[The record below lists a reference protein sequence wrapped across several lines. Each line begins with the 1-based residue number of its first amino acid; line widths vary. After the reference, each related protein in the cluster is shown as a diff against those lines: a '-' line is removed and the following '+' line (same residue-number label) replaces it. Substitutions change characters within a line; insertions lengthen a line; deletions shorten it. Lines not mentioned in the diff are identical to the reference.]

1 MHALLVWLTVTTNVQ
16 KFSFISVKWLWVCW
30 KQNWI
35 FLFLIWQHKHL
46 FICLQTSLS
55 LVVCL
60 SFSIFSSFSFCS
72 FIIRSFSLACWAD
85 SASALAWL
93 RPTAW
98 WKTLCSCS
106 SCPRRCLLWSGNRSW
121 ACSEI
126 NTWILNATLLT
137 SLDRA
142 AREFC
147 NFCGKKNE
155 WLWKRCITV
164 TTIFFC
170 FKSFYRHYK
179 ISLSKKA
186 EK

>member
-1 MHALLVWLTVTTNVQ
+1 MIVSLLKAKLKILVFNLAAQ
-16 KFSFISVKWLWVCW
+16 AFIHLFANLSIPCSL
-30 KQNWI
+30 
-35 FLFLIWQHKHL
+35 FLFFHFL
-46 FICLQTSLS
+46 F
-55 LVVCL
+55 
-60 SFSIFSSFSFCS
+60 FSFCS
-72 FIIRSFSLACWAD
+72 FLIRSFSLACWAD

-106 SCPRRCLLWSGNRSW
+106 SCPRRYLLWSGNRSW

-147 NFCGKKNE
+147 NICKKKINKIKNKNDCE
-155 WLWKRCITV
+155 KYVITV
-164 TTIFFC
+164 TTNVNMC
-170 FKSFYRHYK
+170 TVNAR
-179 ISLSKKA
+179 
-186 EK
+186 

>member
-1 MHALLVWLTVTTNVQ
+1 MLISTHACISSVINGYHNCSGLNALEVFFYISWIIVNLLKA
-16 KFSFISVKWLWVCW
+16 KFK
-30 KQNWI
+30 

-55 LVVCL
+55 LVVCF

-72 FIIRSFSLACWAD
+72 FLIRSFSLACWAD

-147 NFCGKKNE
+147 NICKKIK
-155 WLWKRCITV
+155 KRTTV
-164 TTIFFC
+164 
-170 FKSFYRHYK
+170 KKMS
-179 ISLSKKA
+179 SL
-186 EK
+186 